1 LGSKDTI
8 EYYKSDIVAGG
19 GTSNPNL
26 ISRKKYLKMLMTTV
40 EDSLRVMGD
49 DFERDILGQRNIHD

>member
-1 LGSKDTI
+1 LGSKHTI

-40 EDSLRVMGD
+40 KDSLRVMGY
-49 DFERDILGQRNIHD
+49 DFERDILGQHNIYD